1 MVWWA
6 LVVASCPVPR
16 VTLLTLLAMVLG
28 LAATC
33 WAVGVVVPRGP
44 TLLVHRPSRSGVA
57 RCVLLLLLL
66 LAPVGTL
73 VLVAVALVVVGR
85 LRLLLLVSILV
96 LVP

>member
-6 LVVASCPVPR
+6 LVVASSPVPR
-16 VTLLTLLAMVLG
+16 VLLTLLAAMVLG
-28 LAATC
+28 RASTC

-44 TLLVHRPSRSGVA
+44 TLLVHRPSSSRVA

-66 LAPVGTL
+66 PPVGTL

-85 LRLLLLVSILV
+85 LRLLLVVSILV